1 MKESVS
7 LEYITE
13 RFLKIPPPGVR
24 QKVSDSNAGMAAVL
38 RILSFE
44 ESELSAG
51 RLSERI
57 GVSEARTT
65 VLLKKLERK
74 NYIEKIRDKK
84 DGRVILVR
92 LTEQGMAKANS
103 LHESAQRAVSTI
115 IREVGREKILTFI
128 RLSEEIDAVV
138 KRTCPT
144 PPEI

>member
-1 MKESVS
+1 MGIQNTLKALSDPVRREILNMLKSGQMS
-7 LEYITE
+7 AGEITE
-13 RFLKIPPPGVR
+13 KFDITG
-24 QKVSDSNAGMAAVL
+24 AAIS
-38 RILSFE
+38 RHLS
-44 ESELSAG
+44 
-51 RLSERI
+51 
-57 GVSEARTT
+57 
-65 VLLKKLERK
+65 LLKEADLV
-74 NYIEKIRDKK
+74 RDKK